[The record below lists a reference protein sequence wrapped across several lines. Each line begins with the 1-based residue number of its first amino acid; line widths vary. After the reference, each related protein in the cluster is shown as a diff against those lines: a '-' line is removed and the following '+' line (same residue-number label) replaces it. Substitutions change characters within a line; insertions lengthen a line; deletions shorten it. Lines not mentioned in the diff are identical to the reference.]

1 MKRFLPLIIFAC
13 LCVFLVIG
21 LQLNPKDVPSPL
33 IGKAAPQFSQPILN
47 QTSQAFSPEQMR
59 GKVWL
64 LNVWASWCVSCREE
78 HPLLNEL
85 AKQQTIPIIGLN
97 YKDQD
102 DAAKEW
108 LSKMGDP
115 YQLSI
120 VDRSGNVGINYGV
133 YGVPETFLINSQGI
147 IVHKFTGPLTSTLIQ
162 KELLPMLAKLKQSS
176 S

>member
-1 MKRFLPLIIFAC
+1 LKRFLPLIIFAC